1 MRSLV
6 VTLGLTAIAACSEF
20 TTDGGSADGGADAA
34 SDSGVPVVDGGGA
47 DAVVH
52 ATDAGADADAGGRT
66 KPCTSF
72 AAEPFGDGWQRI
84 VSGGTFALT
93 TFMGRSGLE
102 ARVVAGGQRAVVA
115 RTLIMPPDGTFKVT
129 IPLVVTGAPNGN
141 TGWLVDIVSIACTNP
156 VSSVSLE
163 LGPDGALF
171 VEAMPAAPASGVAS
185 LGLPP
190 QVWSDLVLA
199 VADTTIAVTLGG
211 QTRTVVL
218 DSTTPF
224 RTAVGCALTVG
235 AAAKSNVSVTTVH
248 AEKVCLQHL

>member
-1 MRSLV
+1 MRSLI
-6 VTLGLTAIAACSEF
+6 VTLGLTALAACSES
-20 TTDGGSADGGADAA
+20 TTDGGSADVAADAA

-52 ATDAGADADAGGRT
+52 ATDAGADAGGRT

-72 AAEPFGDGWQRI
+72 AAEPFGDGWQRT

-102 ARVVAGGQRAVVA
+102 ARVVAAGQRAVVA
-115 RTLIMPPDGTFKVT
+115 RTLVMPPDGTFEVT

-141 TGWLVDIVSIACTNP
+141 VGWLVDIVRIACTNP

-163 LGPDGALF
+163 LGPDGVLF
-171 VEAMPAAPASGVAS
+171 VEAMPAAPASGVAP
-185 LGLPP
+185 LGPPP

-211 QTRTVVL
+211 RTGTVEL

-224 RTAVGCALTVG
+224 RMAVGCALTVG
-235 AAAKSNVSVTTVH
+235 AAAKSNVPVTTVH